1 MSRGLGLMVSAGV
14 MACAGCASDPTQGY
28 SFRSTY
34 GESIRT
40 VAVPVFENRTYA
52 KGIEVALTE
61 AVIKEIQ
68 RSTPWAVVP
77 REQADSVLAGSITDS
92 SLRALSTS
100 RRTGLV
106 QEMAVKLTVDFDWTS
121 SRTGQVLV
129 SRRAFDAVETFVPA
143 RGTGERL
150 ELGEAAAVQ
159 EMARD
164 IVAELRS
171 NW

>member
-1 MSRGLGLMVSAGV
+1 MTLRVLACAAVLAG
-14 MACAGCASDPTQGY
+14 AGCASDPTQGY

-34 GESIRT
+34 GETVRS
-40 VAVPVFENRTYA
+40 VAVPLFENRTYA
-52 KGIEVALTE
+52 KGIETALTE
-61 AVIKEIQ
+61 ALIKEIQ
-68 RSTPWAVVP
+68 RSTPWVVVSP
-77 REQADSVLAGSITDS
+77 DQADTVLSGSITDS

-100 RRTGLV
+100 RRSGLV

-121 SRTGQVLV
+121 ARTGQVIV

-143 RGTGERL
+143 RGTAERL